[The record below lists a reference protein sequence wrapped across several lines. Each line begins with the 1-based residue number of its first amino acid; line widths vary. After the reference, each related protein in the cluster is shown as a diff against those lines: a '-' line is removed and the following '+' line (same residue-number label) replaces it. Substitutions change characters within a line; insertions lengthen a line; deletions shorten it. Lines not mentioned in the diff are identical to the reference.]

1 MTRSEI
7 AEELFELMNKPP
19 ERKQDVVH
27 GLVQIR
33 KILEYD
39 GAKNA
44 SPSLRFYCD
53 WALHT
58 KLDRSGAKHILGTL
72 DERLGRYRPWSPES
86 IDPDGKVAQILS
98 FNLFQISLLHF
109 LRRNDLPTVWSE
121 DWFAWQ
127 KTITLYGDQVR
138 NIPLTVTRKDYR
150 FRYLQKLVISA
161 CVASEEIAEANPN
174 DDHFGFRWEF
184 TLNDG
189 YTFSLPYTA
198 NLAVPPP
205 GWETL
210 GVRSRQR
217 QT

>member
-1 MTRSEI
+1 MTRNEI
-7 AEELFELMNKPP
+7 AEELFDLMNKPP

-27 GLVQIR
+27 ALVQIR

-39 GAKNA
+39 CEKNTA
-44 SPSLRFYCD
+44 LRFYCD

-58 KLDRSGAKHILGTL
+58 KLDRSGAKHILGIL

-86 IDPDGKVAQILS
+86 IDPDGKVSEILS
-98 FNLFQISLLHF
+98 FNLLQRYLLDF
-109 LRRNDLPTVWSE
+109 SQRNDLPTVWSE

-127 KTITLYGDQVR
+127 KTITLYGEQVR
-138 NIPLTVTRKDYR
+138 HIPLVVTRKDYK

-161 CVASEEIAEANPN
+161 CEPSKEIAEANS
-174 DDHFGFRWEF
+174 DGDHFGFRWEF

-189 YTFSLPYTA
+189 YTFSLPYTS

-205 GWETL
+205 GWKTL
-210 GVRSRQR
+210 GMRSEEKHS
-217 QT
+217 